1 MKYDRLIEGRFLRRL
16 NRFAGLVDVEG
27 SETLV
32 HIANSGRMKE
42 LLVEGFRV
50 LLKPVAGTH
59 RKTSYDLALVY
70 LGHTLCSADARLP
83 NLLLHEALV
92 EGRLAEFEGYTE
104 IARERTF
111 EDSRLD
117 LALSGPDGVCY
128 VEAKSVTL
136 VVDGVGLFPDAPTIR
151 GAKHVGTL
159 AKAVEQGHR
168 AAAVFVVQREDAEA
182 LTPHDEADPVFGAAL
197 RQAVEKGVEAYA
209 YRCRVSQEEIVLSD
223 RIPVRL

>member
-1 MKYDRLIEGRFLRRL
+1 MKYDELTEGRFLRRL
-16 NRFAGLVDVEG
+16 NRFAALVDVEG

-59 RKTSYDLALVY
+59 RTTGYDLALVD
-70 LGHTLCSADARLP
+70 LGQTLCSADARLP

-92 EGRLAEFEGYTE
+92 EGRLREFEGYTE

-117 LALSGPDGVCY
+117 LALDGPDGVCY

-136 VVDGVGLFPDAPTIR
+136 VVDGVGLFPDPPTVR
-151 GAKHVGTL
+151 GAKHVGSL

-168 AAAVFVVQREDAEA
+168 AAVAFVVQREDASA
-182 LTPHDEADPVFGAAL
+182 LTPHDIADPAFGAAL
-197 RQAVEKGVEAYA
+197 RRAVEKGVEAYA
-209 YRCRVSQEEIVLSD
+209 YRCRVSQDEIVLSD
-223 RIPVRL
+223 GIPVRL